1 MATLF
6 GVMLIGALIPSVSVL
21 TVFTRSA
28 ALGFSHGVFTTLG
41 IALGDILF
49 ISIAIFGLVALA
61 EAMGSLFDFVK
72 YLGGAY
78 LIWLGIALWR
88 STSSAIETERVV
100 ESSLLSSFLAGLL
113 ITLGDQKAILFYL
126 GLFPAL
132 FDLSAFNYVDTGI
145 IMLLAIVA
153 ISTKLSYAFM
163 ADRASLLFKNTSAI
177 NKLNIAA
184 GIIMLGVGIYVVF
197 RTLL

>member
-6 GVMLIGALIPSVSVL
+6 GVMLVGALIPSVSVL

-28 ALGFSHGVFTTLG
+28 ALGFTHGVFTTLG

-163 ADRASLLFKNTSAI
+163 ADRASLLFKNPSAI

-184 GIIMLGVGIYVVF
+184 GIIMIGVGIYVVF